1 MSEEK
6 NLVEETLN
14 AQDEI
19 ALEANL
25 SNDNESTSTAVVES
39 GKFDA
44 EQFSSKKTSGKKR
57 GKDSNSS
64 DDQDGLQDY
73 LVAVNRTSKT
83 VKGGRRFSF
92 TALVIV
98 GDGKGRVGF
107 GKGKAKEVMD
117 AKVKATQLAK
127 KSMFKVPLKEG
138 RTIHHDVV
146 SKVGA
151 GRVVV
156 RSAPSGT
163 GVIAGGPIRQVFDAL
178 GVKDVVIKSTR
189 SSNPFNMIY
198 AVFKALKEI
207 KPPKLVAQ
215 RRNKKVT
222 EILAQRKSR

>member
-6 NLVEETLN
+6 NLVEENL
-14 AQDEI
+14 DEKVE
-19 ALEANL
+19 LEL
-25 SNDNESTSTAVVES
+25 SNDNESTATAIVES

-44 EQFSSKKTSGKKR
+44 DKFSSKKTSNKKR
-57 GKDSNSS
+57 NRDS
-64 DDQDGLQDY
+64 DDEQDGLQDY

-127 KSMFKVPLKEG
+127 KSMFRVPLKEG

-151 GRVVV
+151 GIVVV

-163 GVIAGGPIRQVFDAL
+163 GVIAGGPIRQIFDAL
-178 GVKDVVIKSTR
+178 GVKDVVVKSTR

-215 RRNKKVT
+215 RRSKKIT
-222 EILAQRKSR
+222 EILAQRKAR

>member
-6 NLVEETLN
+6 NLVEENL
-14 AQDEI
+14 DEKVE
-19 ALEANL
+19 LEL
-25 SNDNESTSTAVVES
+25 SNDNESNATAIVES

-44 EQFSSKKTSGKKR
+44 DKFSSKKTSNKKR
-57 GKDSNSS
+57 NRDS
-64 DDQDGLQDY
+64 DDEQDGLQDY

-127 KSMFKVPLKEG
+127 KSMFRVPLKEG

-163 GVIAGGPIRQVFDAL
+163 GVIAGGPIRQIFDAL
-178 GVKDVVIKSTR
+178 GVKDVVVKSTR

-215 RRNKKVT
+215 RRSKKIT
-222 EILAQRKSR
+222 EILAQRKAR